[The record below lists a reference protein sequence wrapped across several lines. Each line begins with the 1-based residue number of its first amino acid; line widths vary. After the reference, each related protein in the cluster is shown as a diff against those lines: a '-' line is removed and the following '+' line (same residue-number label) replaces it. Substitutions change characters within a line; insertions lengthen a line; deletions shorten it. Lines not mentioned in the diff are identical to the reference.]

1 MFSGARF
8 AESHSPTTNRTG
20 ETKMIT
26 EPNTEVLNR
35 EIEMITRALG
45 RVAIVLS
52 LVAFAVYAMPDKAA
66 DPSWSQSRAA
76 VHAAG
81 VPS

>member
-1 MFSGARF
+1 
-8 AESHSPTTNRTG
+8 
-20 ETKMIT
+20 MIT

-52 LVAFAVYAMPDKAA
+52 LVACVVYAMPDKPA
-66 DPSWSQSRAA
+66 DPSWSQSRAT

-81 VPS
+81 VPA